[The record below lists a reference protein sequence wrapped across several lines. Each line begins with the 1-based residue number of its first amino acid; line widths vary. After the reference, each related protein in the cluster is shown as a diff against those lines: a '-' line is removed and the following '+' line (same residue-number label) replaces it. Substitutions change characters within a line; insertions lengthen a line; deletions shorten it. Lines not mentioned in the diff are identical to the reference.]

1 MEHSKPS
8 LFQLANNYFLEQNY
22 LKAWGIYTYLSYLND
37 WDDYKAYRS
46 RCEPYIPARYCR
58 IDFDLQKSQLLAAH
72 LLAEDQQAS
81 VLESLIKENNPY
93 LAHAEYALVMLN
105 LYRNDQRKWLN
116 YLNQYLMLH
125 QCIPLKYQ
133 FNKTHSHENCLA
145 HLSVDPTQQVDTDTR
160 VKTNQN
166 DTKPLS
172 TKDQPLVTIAVSS
185 FNSSTTIEYALQ
197 SLLKQTY
204 QNIEIIVVDD
214 NSTDNSCEVIE
225 RIAATD
231 QRIQVL
237 CNQSN
242 QGTYIN
248 RNRIFKSAKGKYF
261 TILDADDYALPDRI
275 EAQVTL
281 LEENEQYLATHSN
294 WIRLSPEGKAHFK
307 LWTGRYSHDS
317 VATLMMRTQA
327 IRERIGF
334 WDSVRIAADTEYL
347 HRIHRVF
354 GKERVYFMQRP
365 TTFALYHEQ
374 SLTRCKQTGISEE
387 EGLSPVRVNYRV
399 AWKQW
404 HSSVANDEALFLD
417 FPLQQRPF
425 QLPNGM
431 PIGGEQSA

>member
-1 MEHSKPS
+1 MDHSKPS
-8 LFQLANNYFLEQNY
+8 LFKLANDYFIKQDY

-58 IDFDLQKSQLLAAH
+58 VDFNLQKSQLLVAH
-72 LLAEDQQAS
+72 LLAEDKQAS
-81 VLESLIKENNPY
+81 FIQALIEAHNPY
-93 LAHAEYALVMLN
+93 LPHAEYALVMLN
-105 LYRNDQRKWLN
+105 LYRNDQEKWLN
-116 YLNQYLMLH
+116 YLNQYLICN
-125 QCIPLKYQ
+125 QCLPLCYQ
-133 FNKTHSHENCLA
+133 TNAGSENCLA
-145 HLSVDPTQQVDTDTR
+145 TLTLDTTEN
-160 VKTNQN
+160 KYE
-166 DTKPLS
+166 TKE
-172 TKDQPLVTIAVSS
+172 KAIAKQPLVTIAVSS
-185 FNSSTTIEYALQ
+185 FNSSATIEYALQ
-197 SLLKQTY
+197 SLLQQTY
-204 QNIEIIVVDD
+204 QNIEIIVIDD
-214 NSTDNSCEVIE
+214 NSTDNSCEIIE

-231 QRIQVL
+231 QRIQIL

-248 RNRIFKSAKGKYF
+248 RNRIFKSANGKYF

-275 EAQVTL
+275 ESQVAV

-294 WIRLSPEGKAHFK
+294 WIRLTAGGKAHFK
-307 LWTGRYSHDS
+307 LWTGRYSHDA

-365 TTFALYHEQ
+365 TTFALYHEE

-387 EGLSPVRVNYRV
+387 DGLSPVRINYRV

-404 HSSVANDEALFLD
+404 HLSVDNDDALFLD

-431 PIGGEQSA
+431 PIGGNREAQ